1 MDLQSLGYNDFQI
14 VKQLG
19 HGSQGQCFQVLL
31 KSTQEEFA
39 WKKEV
44 YYSDVDKDRVNREIE
59 QMIKLTSRFT
69 VKLLHYFQDRTDIYL
84 LMELCKQGDLRKVI
98 AEFQQLSE
106 EERLMRVWAIL
117 SQIIRALDF
126 MHSQSVAHRDIK
138 PENIFV
144 MEDGSVRL
152 GDFGFAKQI
161 DEVGY
166 ASLAGTMVYMAAE
179 VWKLKKTDYAS
190 DIFSVGVVTVE
201 LLTGKHPFDTGTE
214 QGTIENIQKGKSS
227 KLPSYVSR
235 EMKELVTS
243 MISHDAQK
251 RPTTKEIMQQDT
263 IRMYLRQQEEKEKE
277 LELSNKK
284 ANDAQKQAEDA
295 LKRANDAEAE
305 NERLKQQ
312 SQKSPI
318 LSFFGRGLVNI
329 HDKIFHTKQNIPV
342 AVSPKPFNGLAL
354 SQTFSSMSVTKDA
367 YPNYEQQPTS
377 DTLSEIASLR
387 ADQMKIPPLNQTTT
401 SSQIILQQEQD
412 IIVPKSPQQKFP
424 PPIPP
429 SRPPQS
435 ISKSVSPLPASKN
448 PVIYTT
454 QTLDPAQTSLK
465 SGSVQTLTQ
474 HNSRPQL
481 PSTNPPLFIPQGVS
495 PKPKNVVEQ
504 TSPIS
509 DNTQPSPI
517 QDHTQTTSSVQDLTL
532 SKSNND
538 SVEKSP
544 KLTIPPPIPKARST
558 KQISKSVSP
567 EPEPELKMKITDKQ
581 ISTLPY
587 PPKSI
592 TDIQTQ
598 YTNSDSTYSLAQLI
612 DPLPNGIGIADESVS
627 FHENEDPW
635 ESKMESIAVYNQDG
649 TIEHN
654 LEEHNGNFQFF
665 NVGDK
670 IAMEA
675 FIYYQESSFRVLNFQ
690 YLQGPTAKHRGS
702 QKIEWKKYWKRD
714 DIIENEY
721 DSNSIIHR
729 IKKKFSNK

>member
-1 MDLQSLGYNDFQI
+1 MDIKQLGYNDFQI

-44 YYSDVDKDRVNREIE
+44 YYSDIDKDRVNREIE

-69 VKLLHYFQDRTDIYL
+69 VKLLHYFQDRTDMYL
-84 LMELCKQGDLRKVI
+84 LMELCKQGNLRKVI
-98 AEFQQLSE
+98 AEFQKLSE
-106 EERLMRVWAIL
+106 EERLMIVWAIL

-126 MHSQSVAHRDIK
+126 MHSQGVAHRDIK

-144 MEDGSVRL
+144 IQDGSVRL
-152 GDFGFAKQI
+152 GDFGFAKQT

-179 VWKLKKTDYAS
+179 VWKFKKNDFTS

-214 QGTIENIQKGKSS
+214 QGTIENIQNGKSS
-227 KLPSYVSR
+227 ELPSYVSY

-318 LSFFGRGLVNI
+318 LSFFGQGLVNI

-342 AVSPKPFNGLAL
+342 AVSPKPFNELAL
-354 SQTFSSMSVTKDA
+354 SQTFSNISVPKDT
-367 YPNYEQQPTS
+367 YPNYEQQSTS
-377 DTLSEIASLR
+377 DALSEIASLR
-387 ADQMKIPPLNQTTT
+387 ADHMKSPPLNQTTT
-401 SSQIILQQEQD
+401 SSQIIIQHEQD
-412 IIVPKSPQQKFP
+412 IIVSKSPQQKFS
-424 PPIPP
+424 PPIPN
-429 SRPPQS
+429 SRPPQL
-435 ISKSVSPLPASKN
+435 ISKSVSPQPSSKN
-448 PVIYTT
+448 PVIYTA
-454 QTLDPAQTSLK
+454 QVIDPTQTSLN

-474 HNSRPQL
+474 HNSRPLL
-481 PSTNPPLFIPQGVS
+481 PSTNPPQLIRKSTSRKSDNTQP
-495 PKPKNVVEQ
+495 
-504 TSPIS
+504 SPIS

-517 QDHTQTTSSVQDLTL
+517 SDNTQPSPISDLIQSTSCISDLTQ
-532 SKSNND
+532 STSNND
-538 SVEKSP
+538 SVQKSP
-544 KLTIPPPIPKARST
+544 KLTTPKQKPDLPPPLPKARST

-567 EPEPELKMKITDKQ
+567 QPKPETKIQTTDKQ
-581 ISTLPY
+581 ISTLPRF
-587 PPKSI
+587 PESI
-592 TDIQTQ
+592 TDIETRQT
-598 YTNSDSTYSLAQLI
+598 NRDSAYSLAQLI
-612 DPLPNGIGIADESVS
+612 DPLPNGLTPLKSPNLKFVHIEGCTFAHSQLGDQYCAVL
-627 FHENEDPW
+627 FDPV
-635 ESKMESIAVYNQDG
+635 IQNTVAR
-649 TIEHN
+649 IEFMN
-654 LEEHNGNFQFF
+654 
-665 NVGDK
+665 
-670 IAMEA
+670 
-675 FIYYQESSFRVLNFQ
+675 
-690 YLQGPTAKHRGS
+690 
-702 QKIEWKKYWKRD
+702 
-714 DIIENEY
+714 
-721 DSNSIIHR
+721 
-729 IKKKFSNK
+729 IKDLYSYE